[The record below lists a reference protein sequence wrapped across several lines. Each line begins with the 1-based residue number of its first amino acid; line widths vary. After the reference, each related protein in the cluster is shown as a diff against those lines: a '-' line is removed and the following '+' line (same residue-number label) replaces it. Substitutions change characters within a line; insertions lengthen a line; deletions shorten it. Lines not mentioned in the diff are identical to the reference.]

1 MAFAGILPYYSEL
14 KEAAMAD
21 VLERAPD
28 LDIDPYDDAFVA
40 DPYPG
45 YAAMRGAGPVF
56 YMPKYA
62 CWGMA
67 RYKEVRPAL
76 LDWKTYCSGMGVGYT
91 HFGKDK
97 PWRPPSLLL
106 ETDPPLH
113 DRARRIVDRVVFPP
127 ALQRL
132 REPFA
137 KEAAAA
143 VERVLARGRFDGV
156 KDLAEAFPLKVFP
169 DAVGLDAEGRENLLP
184 YGDMVFNGF
193 GPLNARFHAS
203 TASASTVVPWI
214 MKKCSRAALA
224 PDSLGAQIYQAVEA
238 GEATEEEAALLVRS
252 FLSAGLDTTIAA
264 IGGALYLLAAN
275 PDEWRKLRADPSL
288 ARNVFEET
296 IRMETPLQNLFRT
309 TTREV
314 ELDGHRIPA
323 NEKVLLLLA
332 SANRDPDHWQE
343 PDRFNITRRVQG
355 HVGLGAGFHVCVGQM
370 IARMEGELLLTALAQ
385 RVASLE
391 LTGPPTRRFNNA
403 VRCFASLPLEVR
415 AA

>member
-1 MAFAGILPYYSEL
+1 MAE
-14 KEAAMAD
+14 
-21 VLERAPD
+21 VLERTPD
-28 LDIDPYDDAFVA
+28 LDIDPYDDAFIA

-45 YAAMRGAGPVF
+45 YAAMRNAGPVF
-56 YMPKYA
+56 YMPKYS

-113 DRARRIVDRVVFPP
+113 DRTRRIVDRVVFPP
-127 ALQRL
+127 ELQRL

-156 KDLAEAFPLKVFP
+156 KELAEAFTLKVFP
-169 DAVGLDAEGRENLLP
+169 DAVGLDGDGRENLLP

-193 GPLNARFHAS
+193 GPLNARFQAS
-203 TASASTVVPWI
+203 TATAGTVVPWI
-214 MKKCSRAALA
+214 MEKCSRASLA
-224 PDSLGAQIYQAVEA
+224 PEGLGAQIYKAVDA
-238 GEATEEEAALLVRS
+238 GEATEEEAAILVRS
-252 FLSAGLDTTIAA
+252 FLSAGLDTTVAA
-264 IGGALYLLAAN
+264 IGSALHLLATN
-275 PDEWRKLRADPSL
+275 PGEWRKLRADPSL
-288 ARNVFEET
+288 AKNVFEET
-296 IRMETPLQNLFRT
+296 VRMESPIQNLFRT

-314 ELDGHRIPA
+314 ELDGLRIPA
-323 NEKVLLLLA
+323 SEKVLLLLA
-332 SANRDPDHWQE
+332 SANRDPEHWQE
-343 PDRFNITRRVQG
+343 PDCFNIKRRVQG
-355 HVGLGAGFHVCVGQM
+355 HVGFGVGFHVCIGQV

-385 RVASLE
+385 RVASIE
-391 LTGPPTRRFNNA
+391 LAGPPVRRFNNA
-403 VRCFASLPLEVR
+403 VRGFASLPLEVR

>member
-1 MAFAGILPYYSEL
+1 
-14 KEAAMAD
+14 MAD

-28 LDIDPYDDAFVA
+28 LDIDPYDDAFLA

-45 YAAMRGAGPVF
+45 YAAMRSAGPAF

-91 HFGKDK
+91 HFGKEK

-113 DRARRIVDRVVFPP
+113 DRTRRIVDRVVHPP
-127 ALQRL
+127 ALARL

-143 VERVLARGRFDGV
+143 VERVLARGRFDGMTE
-156 KDLAEAFPLKVFP
+156 LAEAFPLKVFP

-193 GPLNARFHAS
+193 GPLNERFHAS
-203 TASASTVVPWI
+203 TATAGTVVPWI
-214 MKKCSRAALA
+214 MTKCARAALA
-224 PDSLGAQIYQAVEA
+224 SDGLGAQIYKAVEA
-238 GEATEEEAALLVRS
+238 GEATEEEAAILVRS

-264 IGGALYLLAAN
+264 IGGALYLLATN
-275 PDEWRKLRADPSL
+275 PGEWRKLRADPSL

-296 IRMETPLQNLFRT
+296 IRMESPLQNLFRT
-309 TTREV
+309 TTCDV
-314 ELDGHRIPA
+314 ELGDLQIPA

-332 SANRDPDHWQE
+332 SANRDPDHWPE
-343 PDRFNITRRVQG
+343 PDRFDITRRVPG

-385 RVASLE
+385 RVASIE
-391 LTGPPTRRFNNA
+391 LAGPPTRRFNNA
-403 VRCFASLPLEVR
+403 VRSFAALPLEVR

>member
-1 MAFAGILPYYSEL
+1 MT
-14 KEAAMAD
+14 D
-21 VLERAPD
+21 VFERAPD
-28 LDIDPYDDAFVA
+28 LDIDPYDDAFIA

-45 YAAMRGAGPVF
+45 YAAMRSAGPVF
-56 YMPKYA
+56 YMPKYK

-91 HFGKDK
+91 HFGKEK

-113 DRARRIVDRVVFPP
+113 DRTRRIVDRVVSP
-127 ALQRL
+127 AGLQRL

-169 DAVGLDAEGRENLLP
+169 DAVGLDADGRENLLP

-193 GPLNARFHAS
+193 GPLNARFKAS
-203 TASASTVVPWI
+203 TATAGTVVPWI
-214 MKKCSRAALA
+214 MAKCSRERLA
-224 PDSLGAQIYQAVEA
+224 PDSLGAQIHNAVQA
-238 GEATEEEAALLVRS
+238 GEATEEEAAMLVRS
-252 FLSAGLDTTIAA
+252 FLSAGLDTTVAA
-264 IGGALYLLAAN
+264 IGAALYLLATN
-275 PDEWRKLRADPSL
+275 PGEWRKLRADPSL
-288 ARNVFEET
+288 AKNAFEET
-296 IRMETPLQNLFRT
+296 LRMETPLQNVFRT

-314 ELDGHRIPA
+314 ELEGLRIPES
-323 NEKVLLLLA
+323 EKVLLLLA
-332 SANRDPDHWQE
+332 SANRDPEHWE
-343 PDRFNITRRVQG
+343 APDRFDITRRVQG
-355 HVGLGAGFHVCVGQM
+355 HVGFGVGVHVCIGQV
-370 IARMEGELLLTALAQ
+370 IARMEGEVLLTALAQ
-385 RVASLE
+385 RVASIDLA
-391 LTGPPTRRFNNA
+391 GPPVRRFNNA
-403 VRCFASLPLEVR
+403 VRGFSSLPIEVR

>member
-1 MAFAGILPYYSEL
+1 
-14 KEAAMAD
+14 MAD
-21 VLERAPD
+21 VFERAPNV
-28 LDIDPYDDAFVA
+28 DIDPYDDAFIA

-45 YAAMRGAGPVF
+45 YAAMRSAGPVF
-56 YMPKYA
+56 YMPNYA

-67 RYKEVRPAL
+67 RYREVRSAL

-91 HFGKDK
+91 HFGKEK

-113 DRARRIVDRVVFPP
+113 DRTRRIVDRVVSPP

-137 KEAAAA
+137 QEAAAA

-169 DAVGLDAEGRENLLP
+169 DAVGLDADGRENLLP

-193 GPLNARFHAS
+193 GPLNARFKAS
-203 TASASTVVPWI
+203 TATAGTVVPWI
-214 MKKCSRAALA
+214 MAKCSHERLA
-224 PDSLGAQIYQAVEA
+224 PDALGAQIYNAVQA
-238 GEATEEEAALLVRS
+238 GEATEGEAAMLVRS
-252 FLSAGLDTTIAA
+252 FLSAGLDTTVAA
-264 IGGALYLLAAN
+264 IGSALYLLATN
-275 PDEWRKLRADPSL
+275 PGEWRKLRADPSL
-288 ARNVFEET
+288 AKNAFEET
-296 IRMETPLQNLFRT
+296 LRMESPLQNLFRT

-314 ELDGHRIPA
+314 ELDGLRIPDG
-323 NEKVLLLLA
+323 EKVLLLLA
-332 SANRDPDHWQE
+332 SANRDPEHWE
-343 PDRFNITRRVQG
+343 APDRFDITRRVQG
-355 HVGLGAGFHVCVGQM
+355 HVGFGVGVHVCIGQA

-385 RVASLE
+385 RVASIDLAG
-391 LTGPPTRRFNNA
+391 TPIRRFNNA
-403 VRCFASLPLEVR
+403 VRGFSSLPLEVR

>member
-1 MAFAGILPYYSEL
+1 MAE
-14 KEAAMAD
+14 

-28 LDIDPYDDAFVA
+28 LDIDPYDDAFIA

-45 YAAMRGAGPVF
+45 YAVMRGAGPVF

-91 HFGKDK
+91 HFGKEK

-113 DRARRIVDRVVFPP
+113 DRTRRIVDRVVFPP

-143 VERVLARGRFDGV
+143 VDRVLARGRFDGV
-156 KDLAEAFPLKVFP
+156 KELAEAFPLKVFP
-169 DAVGLDAEGRENLLP
+169 DAVGLDADGRENLLP

-193 GPLNARFHAS
+193 GPLNARFQTS
-203 TASASTVVPWI
+203 TACAGTVVPWI
-214 MKKCSRAALA
+214 MAKCSRAALS
-224 PDSLGAQIYQAVEA
+224 PDGLGAQIYQAVEA

-252 FLSAGLDTTIAA
+252 FLSAGLDTTVAA
-264 IGGALYLLAAN
+264 IGSALYLLATN
-275 PDEWRKLRADPSL
+275 PGEWRKLRADPSL
-288 ARNVFEET
+288 AKNVFEET
-296 IRMETPLQNLFRT
+296 LRMESPIQNLFRT

-314 ELDGHRIPA
+314 EFEGTRIPA

-332 SANRDPDHWQE
+332 SANRDGEHWE
-343 PDRFNITRRVQG
+343 APDRFDITRRVQG
-355 HVGLGAGFHVCVGQM
+355 HVGFGVGFHVCIGQV

-385 RVASLE
+385 RVVSIE
-391 LTGPPTRRFNNA
+391 LNGAPLRRFNNA
-403 VRCFASLPLEVR
+403 VRGFASLPLEVR

>member
-1 MAFAGILPYYSEL
+1 MA
-14 KEAAMAD
+14 EA
-21 VLERAPD
+21 LERAPN
-28 LDIDPYDDAFVA
+28 LDIDPYDDAFIG

-45 YAAMRGAGPVF
+45 YAAMRSVGSVF

-91 HFGKDK
+91 HFGKEK

-156 KDLAEAFPLKVFP
+156 KELAEAFPLKVFP
-169 DAVGLDAEGRENLLP
+169 DAVGLDADGRENLLP

-193 GPLNARFHAS
+193 GPLNARFNAS
-203 TASASTVVPWI
+203 TAMAGKVVPWI
-214 MKKCSRAALA
+214 TAKCSRRGLA
-224 PDSLGAQIYQAVEA
+224 PDGLGAQIYKAVEA

-252 FLSAGLDTTIAA
+252 FLSAGLDTTVAA
-264 IGGALYLLAAN
+264 LGSALYLLATN
-275 PDEWRKLRADPSL
+275 PGEWRKFRADPSL
-288 ARNVFEET
+288 AKNVFEET
-296 IRMETPLQNLFRT
+296 VRIESPIQNLFRT

-314 ELDGHRIPA
+314 ELEGARIPA
-323 NEKVLLLLA
+323 SEKVLLLLA
-332 SANRDPDHWQE
+332 SANRDPEHWQE
-343 PDRFNITRRVQG
+343 PDRFDITRRVQG
-355 HVGLGAGFHVCVGQM
+355 HVGFGVGFHVCIGQV

-385 RVASLE
+385 RVASIEVIGL
-391 LTGPPTRRFNNA
+391 PIRRFNNA
-403 VRCFASLPLEVR
+403 VRGFASLPLEVR

>member
-1 MAFAGILPYYSEL
+1 
-14 KEAAMAD
+14 MAD
-21 VLERAPD
+21 VFERAPD
-28 LDIDPYDDAFVA
+28 LDIDPYDDAFIA

-45 YAAMRGAGPVF
+45 YAAMRSAGPVF

-91 HFGKDK
+91 HFGKET

-113 DRARRIVDRVVFPP
+113 DRTRRAADRALVPS

-132 REPFA
+132 RAPFA
-137 KEAAAA
+137 REAAAV

-169 DAVGLDAEGRENLLP
+169 DAVGLDADGRENLLP

-193 GPLNARFHAS
+193 GPLNARFKAS
-203 TASASTVVPWI
+203 TATAGSVVPWI
-214 MKKCSRAALA
+214 MAKCSRATLA
-224 PDSLGAQIYQAVEA
+224 TDGLGAQIYDAVQA
-238 GEATEEEAALLVRS
+238 GEATEEEAAMLVRS
-252 FLSAGLDTTIAA
+252 FLSAGLDTTVAA
-264 IGGALYLLAAN
+264 IGSALYLLATN
-275 PDEWRKLRADPSL
+275 PLEWRKLRADPSL
-288 ARNVFEET
+288 AKTAFEET
-296 IRMETPLQNLFRT
+296 LRMESPIQSLFRT

-314 ELDGHRIPA
+314 ELQGLRIPA
-323 NEKVLLLLA
+323 SEKVLLLLA
-332 SANRDPDHWQE
+332 AANRDSEHWE
-343 PDRFNITRRVQG
+343 DPDRFDITRRVQG
-355 HVGLGAGFHVCVGQM
+355 HVGFGVGVHVCIGQV
-370 IARMEGELLLTALAQ
+370 IARMEGELLLAALAE
-385 RVASLE
+385 RVASIDLA
-391 LTGPPTRRFNNA
+391 GPPIRRFNNA
-403 VRCFASLPLEVR
+403 VRGFSSLPLEVR

>member
-1 MAFAGILPYYSEL
+1 M
-14 KEAAMAD
+14 EAAMAD
-21 VLERAPD
+21 VLERVPD
-28 LDIDPYDDAFVA
+28 LDIDPYDDAFIA

-45 YAAMRGAGPVF
+45 YAAMRSAGPVF
-56 YMPKYA
+56 YMPKYE

-76 LDWKTYCSGMGVGYT
+76 LDAKTYCSGMGVGYT
-91 HFGKDK
+91 HFGKEK

-113 DRARRIVDRVVFPP
+113 DRTRRIVDRVVFPP

-143 VERVLARGRFDGV
+143 VERVLARGRIDGV
-156 KDLAEAFPLKVFP
+156 KELAEAFPLKVFP
-169 DAVGLDAEGRENLLP
+169 DAVGLDADGRENLLP

-193 GPLNARFHAS
+193 GPLNARFKTS
-203 TASASTVVPWI
+203 TACAGTVVPWI
-214 MKKCSRAALA
+214 MEKCSRAALA
-224 PDSLGAQIYQAVEA
+224 PDGLGAQIYKAVEA

-252 FLSAGLDTTIAA
+252 FLSAGLDTTVAA
-264 IGGALYLLAAN
+264 IGSALYLLATN
-275 PDEWRKLRADPSL
+275 PPEWRKLRAEPSL
-288 ARNVFEET
+288 AKNVFEET
-296 IRMETPLQNLFRT
+296 VRMESPIQNLFRT

-314 ELDGHRIPA
+314 EFGGVHIPA

-332 SANRDPDHWQE
+332 SANRDAEHWE
-343 PDRFNITRRVQG
+343 APDRFDITRRVQG
-355 HVGLGAGFHVCVGQM
+355 HVGFGVGFHVCIGQV
-370 IARMEGELLLTALAQ
+370 IARMEGELLLTELA
-385 RVASLE
+385 RRAVSLE
-391 LTGPPTRRFNNA
+391 LNGPPVRRFNNA
-403 VRCFASLPLEVR
+403 VRGFASLPLEVR

>member
-1 MAFAGILPYYSEL
+1 MT
-14 KEAAMAD
+14 EA
-21 VLERAPD
+21 LERAPD
-28 LDIDPYDDAFVA
+28 LDIDPYEDAFVA

-45 YAAMRGAGPVF
+45 YAVMRSVGPVF

-91 HFGKDK
+91 HFGKEK

-113 DRARRIVDRVVFPP
+113 ERTRRIVDRVVFPP

-137 KEAAAA
+137 KEATAA

-156 KDLAEAFPLKVFP
+156 KELAQAFPLKVFP
-169 DAVGLDAEGRENLLP
+169 DAVGLDADGRENLLP

-193 GPLNARFHAS
+193 GPLNARFNAS
-203 TASASTVVPWI
+203 IAPAGTVVPWI
-214 MKKCSRAALA
+214 MAKCSRGALA
-224 PDSLGAQIYQAVEA
+224 PEGLGAQIYKAVET

-252 FLSAGLDTTIAA
+252 FLSAGLDTTVAA
-264 IGGALYLLAAN
+264 IGSALYLLATN
-275 PDEWRKLRADPSL
+275 PGEWRKFRADLSL
-288 ARNVFEET
+288 AKNVFEET
-296 IRMETPLQNLFRT
+296 VRMESPIQNLFRT

-314 ELDGHRIPA
+314 ELEGLRIPA
-323 NEKVLLLLA
+323 NEKVLLLLG
-332 SANRDPDHWQE
+332 SANRDPEHWQE
-343 PDRFNITRRVQG
+343 PNRFDITRRVQG
-355 HVGLGAGFHVCVGQM
+355 HVGFGVGFHVCIGQV
-370 IARMEGELLLTALAQ
+370 IARMEAELLLTALAQ
-385 RVASLE
+385 RVASIE
-391 LTGPPTRRFNNA
+391 VTGLPMRRFNNA
-403 VRCFASLPLEVR
+403 VRSFESLPLEVR
-415 AA
+415 A

>member
-1 MAFAGILPYYSEL
+1 
-14 KEAAMAD
+14 MAD

-28 LDIDPYDDAFVA
+28 LDIDPYDDAFLA

-45 YAAMRGAGPVF
+45 YAAMRSAGPAF

-91 HFGKDK
+91 HFGKEK

-113 DRARRIVDRVVFPP
+113 DRTRRIVDRVVHPP
-127 ALQRL
+127 ALARL

-143 VERVLARGRFDGV
+143 VERVLARGRFDGMTE
-156 KDLAEAFPLKVFP
+156 LAEAFPLKVFP

-193 GPLNARFHAS
+193 GPLNERFHAS
-203 TASASTVVPWI
+203 TATAGTVVPWV
-214 MKKCSRAALA
+214 MTKCARAALA
-224 PDSLGAQIYQAVEA
+224 SDGLGAQIYKAVEA
-238 GEATEEEAALLVRS
+238 GEATEEEAAILVRS

-264 IGGALYLLAAN
+264 IGGALYLLATN
-275 PDEWRKLRADPSL
+275 PGEWRKLRADPSL

-296 IRMETPLQNLFRT
+296 IRMESPLQNLFRT
-309 TTREV
+309 TTCDV
-314 ELDGHRIPA
+314 ELGDLQIPA

-332 SANRDPDHWQE
+332 SANRDPDHWPE
-343 PDRFNITRRVQG
+343 PDRFDITRRVPG

-385 RVASLE
+385 RVASIE
-391 LTGPPTRRFNNA
+391 LAGPPTRRFNNA
-403 VRCFASLPLEVR
+403 VRSFAALPLEVR

>member
-1 MAFAGILPYYSEL
+1 M
-14 KEAAMAD
+14 EAAMAET
-21 VLERAPD
+21 LERAPD
-28 LDIDPYDDAFVA
+28 LDIDPYDDAFIA

-45 YAAMRGAGPVF
+45 YAAMRSAGPVF
-56 YMPKYA
+56 YMPKYS

-67 RYKEVRPAL
+67 RYKDVRPAL

-113 DRARRIVDRVVFPP
+113 DRTRRIVDRVVFPP

-143 VERVLARGRFDGV
+143 VERVLARGRVDGV
-156 KDLAEAFPLKVFP
+156 KELAEAFPLKVFP
-169 DAVGLDAEGRENLLP
+169 DAVGLDADGRENLLP

-193 GPLNARFHAS
+193 GPLNARFQAS
-203 TASASTVVPWI
+203 TATAGTVVPWI
-214 MKKCSRAALA
+214 MEKCSRASLA
-224 PDSLGAQIYQAVEA
+224 PEGLGAEIYKAVDA
-238 GEATEEEAALLVRS
+238 GEATEEEAAILVRS
-252 FLSAGLDTTIAA
+252 FLSAGLDTTVAA
-264 IGGALYLLAAN
+264 IGSALYLLATN
-275 PDEWRKLRADPSL
+275 PGEWRKLRADPSL
-288 ARNVFEET
+288 AKNVFEET
-296 IRMETPLQNLFRT
+296 VRMESPIQNLFRT

-314 ELDGHRIPA
+314 ELDGLRIPA
-323 NEKVLLLLA
+323 SEKVLLLLA
-332 SANRDPDHWQE
+332 SANRDPEHWQE
-343 PDRFNITRRVQG
+343 PDCFNIKRRVQG
-355 HVGLGAGFHVCVGQM
+355 HVGFGVGFHVCIGQV

-385 RVASLE
+385 RVASIE
-391 LTGPPTRRFNNA
+391 LAGTPVRRLNNA
-403 VRCFASLPLEVR
+403 VRGFESLPLEVR

>member
-1 MAFAGILPYYSEL
+1 MEC
-14 KEAAMAD
+14 AMAD

-28 LDIDPYDDAFVA
+28 LDIDPYDDAFIA

-45 YAAMRGAGPVF
+45 YAAMRSAGPVF

-113 DRARRIVDRVVFPP
+113 DRTRRIVDRVVFPP

-137 KEAAAA
+137 KEAATA

-156 KDLAEAFPLKVFP
+156 TDLAEAFPLKVFP
-169 DAVGLDAEGRENLLP
+169 DAVGLDADGRENLLP

-193 GPLNARFHAS
+193 GPLNARFKSS
-203 TASASTVVPWI
+203 TACAGTVVPWI
-214 MKKCSRAALA
+214 MQKCSRAALA
-224 PDSLGAQIYQAVEA
+224 PDSLGAQIFQAVEA

-252 FLSAGLDTTIAA
+252 FLSAGLDTTVAA
-264 IGGALYLLAAN
+264 IGSALYLLATN
-275 PDEWRKLRADPSL
+275 PGEWRKLRADPSL
-288 ARNVFEET
+288 ARSVFEEA
-296 IRMETPLQNLFRT
+296 IRMESPLQNLFRT

-314 ELDGHRIPA
+314 AFDGVSIPA

-332 SANRDPDHWQE
+332 SANRDPEHWPE
-343 PDRFNITRRVQG
+343 PDRFDITRRVQG

-370 IARMEGELLLTALAQ
+370 IARMEGEFLLTALAQ
-385 RVASLE
+385 RVAAIE
-391 LTGPPTRRFNNA
+391 LNGTPTRRFNNA
-403 VRCFASLPLEVR
+403 VRSFASLPLEVR